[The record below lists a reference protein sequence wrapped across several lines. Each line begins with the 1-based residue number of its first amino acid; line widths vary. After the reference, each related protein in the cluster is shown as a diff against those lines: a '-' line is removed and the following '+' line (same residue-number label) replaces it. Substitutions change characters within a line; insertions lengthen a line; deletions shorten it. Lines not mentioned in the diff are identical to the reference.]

1 MKGRTNR
8 FNSDFLV
15 KSSGNVM
22 KTSCPDNY
30 FYSNS
35 LVVEAS
41 ESRSTSSYR
50 AENADNFVF
59 NSDVA
64 PPRKRTMRS
73 IISAKY
79 TMIQL
84 T

>member
-15 KSSGNVM
+15 KSRGNVI
-22 KTSCPDNY
+22 KTSCSDNY
-30 FYSNS
+30 FYPNS
-35 LVVEAS
+35 LVVEVS

-50 AENADNFVF
+50 ADNFVF
-59 NSDVA
+59 NSGVA